1 MKDIISKELI
11 ALNMEASSKEEAIK
25 TLAEVIY
32 KQNRVDDLDSFIDTL
47 FKRENDFPTAIGNN
61 FAIPHGKTN
70 SVTKPSVAFARLV
83 NEVEWSDTES
93 AKYIFMIGVPESAA
107 GNEHLQ
113 ILAKISRKIMA
124 PEFREAVENAGSQE
138 EIVALVSFS

>member
-1 MKDIISKELI
+1 MNNIISKELI
-11 ALNMEASSKEEAIK
+11 ALNLEATSKEEAIK

-32 KQNRVDDLDSFIDTL
+32 NQNRVEDLDVFINTL
-47 FKRENDFPTAIGNN
+47 FEREDAFPTAIGNN

-70 SVTKPSVAFARLV
+70 SVTKPSVAFARLTS
-83 NEVEWSDTES
+83 EVEWSDTES
-93 AKYIFMIGVPESAA
+93 AKYIFMIGVPESSA

-124 PEFREAVENAGSQE
+124 PEFREAVENATNE
-138 EIVALVSFS
+138 EDILELVSFA